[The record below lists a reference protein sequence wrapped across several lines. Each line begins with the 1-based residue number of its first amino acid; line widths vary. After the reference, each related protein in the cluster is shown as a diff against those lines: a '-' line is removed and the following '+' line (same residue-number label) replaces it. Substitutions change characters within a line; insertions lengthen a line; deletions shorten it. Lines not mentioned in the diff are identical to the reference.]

1 MTELQHFHTASHL
14 LNGINFHYVLCIV
27 ALLRNSSYIKFIL
40 MCLCIFR
47 SKFEYRNILF
57 RFKSLLS

>member
-40 MCLCIFR
+40 TCIFR
-47 SKFEYRNILF
+47 NKFEYRNILF